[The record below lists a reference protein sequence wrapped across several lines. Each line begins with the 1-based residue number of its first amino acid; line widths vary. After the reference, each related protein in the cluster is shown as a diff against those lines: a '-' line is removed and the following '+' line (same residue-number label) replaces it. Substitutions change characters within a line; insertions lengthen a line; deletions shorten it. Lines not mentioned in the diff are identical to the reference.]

1 MARNENDY
9 TEQSRIEIK
18 PEDLSREKLIELTLQ
33 PLNQIL
39 NGEATTTL
47 EEYRR
52 LVTLLYQLKGYD
64 KEIQTITT
72 GTGIGTKT
80 VKKSIGNN
88 EPRQQKPSL
97 PEKVSKPKKVKIV
110 IDDNQSITEEVSGDK
125 ELETIELIPR
135 QEEKAIKKTPPM
147 TPERIREALSLMDEL
162 EKELGI
168 APYKED
174 DEWDD

>member
-1 MARNENDY
+1 MSDY

-64 KEIQTITT
+64 KEIQTTTT

-80 VKKSIGNN
+80 VKKGIGN
-88 EPRQQKPSL
+88 EIPRQQKQSL
-97 PEKVSKPKKVKIV
+97 PENVSKQKKVKIQIEKPQEVLIPQEEEVGDEVIEAEV
-110 IDDNQSITEEVSGDK
+110 ID
-125 ELETIELIPR
+125 IP
-135 QEEKAIKKTPPM
+135 KKPQGM

-168 APYKED
+168 TSYSDDDE